1 MGNLISKEAA
11 TGLLLLKFYKKAL
24 VVHVRKHHR
33 TKPFDSPRKE
43 GGKKT
48 KKKDIEN
55 RLKNF
60 IF

>member
-33 TKPFDSPRKE
+33 TKPFDSPGKE

-48 KKKDIEN
+48 KKKT
-55 RLKNF
+55 LKTD
-60 IF
+60 